1 MSCKSSS
8 YSKRTIKEKPPE
20 KSYDRQSTIS
30 LYWKLNQKLT
40 EEGRQDLNYTL
51 TRFPDTQ
58 KIYAFVQYFRE
69 CINNYDS
76 LGIQKLISSIKKD
89 TIPEIKSF
97 LYYLQKELQAILLS
111 IHYKYSNGVIEGLQI
126 KDNKKNALRPC
137 KFPIIEEP
145 SIISLVKNYFR
156 KIVSTSKKH
165 FYLFT
170 RFA

>member
-1 MSCKSSS
+1 M
-8 YSKRTIKEKPPE
+8 
-20 KSYDRQSTIS
+20 QSTIS
-30 LYWKLNQKLT
+30 LYWKLNQNLT

-111 IHYKYSNGVIEGLQI
+111 IHYKYSNGVIEGQI
-126 KDNKKNALRPC
+126 NRLKTMKRMLYGRASFPLLKNRVLYRW
-137 KFPIIEEP
+137 
-145 SIISLVKNYFR
+145 
-156 KIVSTSKKH
+156 
-165 FYLFT
+165 
-170 RFA
+170 